1 MAQVNSILASL
12 LFKDKPE
19 LPPLE
24 EIDFGEEQRL
34 SIANNQAALPAAQ
47 KLASEVNR
55 FNQEEILKQ
64 FRNSI
69 PNFDFKLEQVA
80 KNYDAGLKGEIPG
93 DVQDQVQNN
102 AAARALAG
110 GYGGTGMHGN
120 LLARDLGLTSYDI
133 AQKNMDSFSRWIG
146 TAGQAL
152 NTPLYNV
159 AGNFISPAQQAA
171 FDVSERNTRWNY
183 NWFKAQHDAQPE
195 PWEQAVIGLL
205 DWVANTGLSVAT
217 MGIGNVMGGGGFMG
231 GGAGAAGVDTASA
244 SPSAINR
251 LLPGSTQS
259 TLREQGYDWGY
270 IDNITR

>member
-1 MAQVNSILASL
+1 MAVQSILGAL

-24 EIDFGEEQRL
+24 KIDFGEEQRL

-80 KNYDAGLKGEIPG
+80 KNYDAGLKGEIPD
-93 DVQDQVQNN
+93 DVQAQVQNN

-133 AQKNMDSFSRWIG
+133 TQKNMDSFSRWIG

-152 NTPLYNV
+152 NAPLYNV
-159 AGNFISPAQQAA
+159 AGNFISPVQQAA

-217 MGIGNVMGGGGFMG
+217 MGIGSLTGGMGGGDTGG
-231 GGAGAAGVDTASA
+231 TGGAGGTGGGNAGSIWGRGWTMQDYESA
-244 SPSAINR
+244 R
-251 LLPGSTQS
+251 
-259 TLREQGYDWGY
+259 DW
-270 IDNITR
+270 DNTWK